1 MNYSYDDGAW
11 GDQLTGTTYDEIG
24 NPDTYNGYS
33 LTWNGRQ
40 LMEMSM
46 NAGQFRYSF
55 TYNDE
60 GIRTS
65 KTYGSTTH
73 YYTLNGS
80 QIVTETWVTK
90 TQDGEEIVEHPNH
103 FLVYLYDE
111 SGAPIGLQY
120 RSKSDA
126 KNVFYTYYFE
136 KNLQGDIIAIYTED
150 GTKIGSYTYDAWG
163 NCTYSYATGATTV
176 QKKIVQM
183 FNPFRYRGYYYDYD
197 TGLYYL
203 QSRYY
208 NPTTG
213 RFINADGYVST
224 GTGLLGYNMY
234 AYCNNNPV
242 MNVDYTGHSWEDFWD
257 VLNTAVGLLF
267 ERNVVENVSI
277 GVSVVSAVLS
287 GRGGDLIDDFK
298 SGALNPF
305 NQDESVA
312 LNAKV
317 LGFYKGET
325 VTI

>member
-1 MNYSYDDGAW
+1 
-11 GDQLTGTTYDEIG
+11 
-24 NPDTYNGYS
+24 
-33 LTWNGRQ
+33 
-40 LMEMSM
+40 
-46 NAGQFRYSF
+46 
-55 TYNDE
+55 
-60 GIRTS
+60 
-65 KTYGSTTH
+65 
-73 YYTLNGS
+73 
-80 QIVTETWVTK
+80 
-90 TQDGEEIVEHPNH
+90 
-103 FLVYLYDE
+103 
-111 SGAPIGLQY
+111 
-120 RSKSDA
+120 
-126 KNVFYTYYFE
+126 
-136 KNLQGDIIAIYTED
+136 
-150 GTKIGSYTYDAWG
+150 
-163 NCTYSYATGATTV
+163 
-176 QKKIVQM
+176 M
-183 FNPFRYRGYYYDYD
+183 FNPFRYRGYYYDTD

-208 NPTTG
+208 VPQWG
-213 RFINADGYVST
+213 RFLNADGYVST

-325 VTI
+325 VIRHSIENLSSWQIMGVIYLKTNVPDNEKGYDTINHEWGHGVQERILGTPNYAISVALPSVINCQFGRYQKVSSDIDSDRLYYSKIWERTADFFGGVSSRTYDPLWNINNYLPW